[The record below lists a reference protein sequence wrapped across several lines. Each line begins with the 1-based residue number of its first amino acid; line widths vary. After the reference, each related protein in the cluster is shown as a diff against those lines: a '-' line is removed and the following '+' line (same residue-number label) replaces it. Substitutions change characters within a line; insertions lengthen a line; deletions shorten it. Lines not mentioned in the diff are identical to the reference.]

1 VNRECPGV
9 FDIIC
14 VCCCLYALCV
24 ARRRQD
30 QMVMKVVMTR
40 QYLQESFDNIRG
52 ASMIA
57 FPMGLPAV
65 RYLPWFCVNI
75 DKCSSRTQTFFSNV
89 TP

>member
-1 VNRECPGV
+1 MPASARDGEQMLVVV
-9 FDIIC
+9 FEVMPQPLVGLC
-14 VCCCLYALCV
+14 TYALRCV
-24 ARRRQD
+24 ALCCQD

-65 RYLPWFCVNI
+65 RYLP
-75 DKCSSRTQTFFSNV
+75 
-89 TP
+89 